1 MGSARWVRAAAALVL
16 LYIAATLPL
25 ILARFERGRGAHDQ
39 INYHLPAILR
49 FARELPRPDLSNY
62 DSATTPGYHLVLA
75 VFARLVSDDPRAL
88 QSASLL
94 FTLALLTLFVH
105 TVARRV
111 RDAQVATPSSPPFN
125 PLLLSL
131 PLACSLY
138 VFSSG
143 AWLLPDNAGWLGVLA
158 VLSLALHRPPTARV
172 LLAAGSVLLLL
183 VLVRQIHLW
192 AAAVIWAAAL
202 MPVPDQRPAGTPS
215 GDAVVPV
222 FSRAGLVSAARRLAP
237 AIVVTLPAFAVVAGF
252 VVLWGGLTP
261 PMFQKKLHGGNPAA
275 PAFILALAG
284 GFGVFL
290 LPFLLDPIRSLWRSR
305 PWLMVLAALAG
316 IALAAV
322 PETTYSTAHG
332 RYSGLWNLVR
342 LLDNAGYSM
351 ADRTSPLILVLSP
364 VGAILVLSLLMAQS
378 LRDRVIFGVALAGF
392 IAAQTASRDLW
403 QRYSEP
409 FLLMVLPLMAA
420 GLPTPARP
428 GLRRL
433 GVTCVW
439 VLSAALAA
447 VTVFSLASSRR
458 AEVIPPEQDPARTIV
473 PMVR

>member
-1 MGSARWVRAAAALVL
+1 MVSARWGRAAAILALV
-16 LYIAATLPL
+16 YITAALPL
-25 ILARFERGRGAHDQ
+25 ILAPFERGRGVHDQ

-62 DSATTPGYHLVLA
+62 DSATTPGYHLALA
-75 VFARLVSDDPRAL
+75 VFARLVSDDPRVL
-88 QSASLL
+88 QVASLL

-105 TVARRV
+105 TVARRA
-111 RDAQVATPSSPPFN
+111 RDAAVATTTTPALN

-158 VLSLALHRPPTARV
+158 VLALALHQPPTARV
-172 LLAAGSVLLLL
+172 LLAAGAVLLLL

-192 AAAVIWAAAL
+192 AAGVIWAAAMIPRTDL
-202 MPVPDQRPAGTPS
+202 ATA
-215 GDAVVPV
+215 DASTGVLL
-222 FSRAGLVSAARRLAP
+222 SRAGLAAMVRRLVP
-237 AIVVTLPAFAVVAGF
+237 AVLVTLPAFVLVGGF
-252 VVLWGGLTP
+252 VALWGGLTP

-305 PWLMVLAALAG
+305 PWLMALAALAG
-316 IALAAV
+316 VTLAAI

-332 RYSGLWNLVR
+332 RYSGLWNMVR
-342 LLDNAGYSM
+342 LLDDAGYSI

-364 VGAILVLSLLMAQS
+364 MGAILVLSLMMAQS

-409 FLLMVLPLMAA
+409 FLLMMLPLMAA
-420 GLPTPARP
+420 GLPAPARP

-433 GVTCVW
+433 GVIGVW

-458 AEVIPPEQDPARTIV
+458 AEVIPPEQDPARTIA